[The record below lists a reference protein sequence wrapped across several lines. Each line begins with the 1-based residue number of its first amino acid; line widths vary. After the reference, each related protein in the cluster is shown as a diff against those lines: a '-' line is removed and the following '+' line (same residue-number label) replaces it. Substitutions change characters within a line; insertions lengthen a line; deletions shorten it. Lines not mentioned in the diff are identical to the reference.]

1 VQQPGV
7 TSVIPGA
14 RDVNQVESNT
24 AAADN
29 PELSESV
36 LAAIEDIY
44 DRRIRAQVES
54 RW

>member
-1 VQQPGV
+1 VQ
-7 TSVIPGA
+7 
-14 RDVNQVESNT
+14 SNT

-29 PELSESV
+29 PELSESA

-44 DRRIRAQVES
+44 DRRIRTQVED